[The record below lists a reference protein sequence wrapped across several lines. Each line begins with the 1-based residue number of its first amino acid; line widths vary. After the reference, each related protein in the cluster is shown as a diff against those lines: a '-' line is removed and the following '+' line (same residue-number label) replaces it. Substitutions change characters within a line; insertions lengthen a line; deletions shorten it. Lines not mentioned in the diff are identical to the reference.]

1 MSEDKK
7 VINKKVADKKVA
19 NKKVANKKVANKK
32 VANKKVVDK
41 KVINKKVADKKVAD
55 KKVADKKVAD
65 KKVADKSIQSVLSP
79 HVTEKA
85 TMVADKLNQVIFK
98 VRKDATKMQVKEAIE
113 TMFKVDVKAVN
124 LLNVKGKTK
133 RASRNSMGKR
143 ADWKKAY
150 VSVQT
155 GQEINFTGE

>member
-7 VINKKVADKKVA
+7 VI
-19 NKKVANKKVANKK
+19 
-32 VANKKVVDK
+32 
-41 KVINKKVADKKVAD
+41 DKKVAD
-55 KKVADKKVAD
+55 KKVADKKVIDKKVADKKVIDKKVADKKVID
-65 KKVADKSIQSVLSP
+65 KKVADKSLQSVLSP

-113 TMFKVDVKAVN
+113 AMFKVDVKAVN

-150 VSVQT
+150 VSIQT

>member
-7 VINKKVADKKVA
+7 VAVKKVAVKKEAVKKVA
-19 NKKVANKKVANKK
+19 VKKVAV
-32 VANKKVVDK
+32 
-41 KVINKKVADKKVAD
+41 
-55 KKVADKKVAD
+55 
-65 KKVADKSIQSVLSP
+65 KKVADKSLQSVLAP

-85 TMVADKLNQVIFK
+85 TMVADKLNQIIFK
-98 VRKDATKMQVKEAIE
+98 VRKNATKIQVKEAIE
-113 TMFKVDVKAVN
+113 LMFKVDVTAVN

-150 VSVQT
+150 VSIQA
-155 GQEINFTGE
+155 GQEINLTGE

>member
-7 VINKKVADKKVA
+7 VAVKKVAVKKEAV
-19 NKKVANKKVANKK
+19 KKEAV
-32 VANKKVVDK
+32 
-41 KVINKKVADKKVAD
+41 
-55 KKVADKKVAD
+55 
-65 KKVADKSIQSVLSP
+65 KKVADKSLQSVLAP

-85 TMVADKLNQVIFK
+85 TMVADKLNQIIFK
-98 VRKDATKMQVKEAIE
+98 VRKNATKIQVKEAIE
-113 TMFKVDVKAVN
+113 LMFKVDVTAVN

-150 VSVQT
+150 VSIQA
-155 GQEINFTGE
+155 GQEINLTGE

>member
-7 VINKKVADKKVA
+7 VAVKKVAV
-19 NKKVANKKVANKK
+19 
-32 VANKKVVDK
+32 
-41 KVINKKVADKKVAD
+41 KKVADKKVAD
-55 KKVADKKVAD
+55 KKVAVKKVAD
-65 KKVADKSIQSVLSP
+65 KKVAVKKVADKSLQSVLSP

-85 TMVADKLNQVIFK
+85 TMVADKFNQVIFK
-98 VRKDATKMQVKEAIE
+98 VRKSATKMQVKEAIE

-124 LLNVKGKTK
+124 LSNVKGKTK
-133 RASRNSMGKR
+133 KASRNTMGKR

-150 VSVQT
+150 VSIQA

>member
-1 MSEDKK
+1 VSEDKK
-7 VINKKVADKKVA
+7 VTAKKVTAKKVTA
-19 NKKVANKKVANKK
+19 KKVTAKKVTAKK
-32 VANKKVVDK
+32 VTAKTAPTKT
-41 KVINKKVADKKVAD
+41 
-55 KKVADKKVAD
+55 
-65 KKVADKSIQSVLSP
+65 VADKSLQSVLSP

-98 VRKDATKMQVKEAIE
+98 VRKDATKIQVKEAIE
-113 TMFKVDVKAVN
+113 TMFKVDVKNVN

-150 VSVQT
+150 VSIQA